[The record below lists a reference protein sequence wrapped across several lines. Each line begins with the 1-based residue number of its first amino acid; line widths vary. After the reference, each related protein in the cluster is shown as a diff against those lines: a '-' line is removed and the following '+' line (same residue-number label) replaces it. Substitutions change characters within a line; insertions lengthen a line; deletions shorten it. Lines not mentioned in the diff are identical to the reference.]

1 MAGLDARR
9 PVSGGGRLIAIDGTV
24 SAALHAAARAL
35 RADGYKGARVS
46 EWDAS
51 RIFAE
56 LAEADDQTLPS
67 ARVLLLLYATDLA
80 YRLKSEI
87 RPALEEGRTVIAAPY
102 VRTALAF
109 GRAAGL
115 RGVWLHNLF
124 SFAPA
129 ANESHLI
136 THEGHRVAPHQVG
149 FVEAA
154 ASVVGQAQRGLSQ
167 DRLLQR
173 TATFMR
179 KLSHSPRR

>member
-1 MAGLDARR
+1 MT
-9 PVSGGGRLIAIDGTV
+9 GRLIAIDGTV

-56 LAEADDQTLPS
+56 LAEANDQSVPS

-80 YRLKSEI
+80 YRLKTEI

-124 SFAPA
+124 SFAPPA
-129 ANESHLI
+129 DESHLI
-136 THEGHRVAPHQVG
+136 THEGHLAASHQVG

-154 ASVVGQAQRGLSQ
+154 SRMAGHAQRGLSH
-167 DRLLQR
+167 DRVLQR
-173 TATFMR
+173 TATFM
-179 KLSHSPRR
+179 KKIKHTARR

>member
-1 MAGLDARR
+1 
-9 PVSGGGRLIAIDGTV
+9 
-24 SAALHAAARAL
+24 
-35 RADGYKGARVS
+35 VS

-56 LAEADDQTLPS
+56 LAEADDQSVPS

-80 YRLKSEI
+80 YRLKTEI
-87 RPALEEGRTVIAAPY
+87 RPALAEGRTVIAAPY

-124 SFAPA
+124 SFAPP

-136 THEGHRVAPHQVG
+136 THEGHLAASHHVG

-154 ASVVGQAQRGLSQ
+154 SRMVGHVQPGLSHE
-167 DRLLQR
+167 RVLQR
-173 TATFMR
+173 TATFMKKMR
-179 KLSHSPRR
+179 QR

>member
-1 MAGLDARR
+1 MTTR
-9 PVSGGGRLIAIDGTV
+9 GRLIAIDGTV

-35 RADGYKGARVS
+35 RNDGYKGARVS

-56 LAEADDQTLPS
+56 LAEAEDQTLPS

-80 YRLKSEI
+80 YRLKAEI
-87 RPALEEGRTVIAAPY
+87 RPALEDGRTVIAAPY

-136 THEGHRVAPHQVG
+136 THEGQIAAHYQVG

-154 ASVVGQAQRGLSQ
+154 SRIVGHAQRGLSH
-167 DRLLQR
+167 DRILQR
-173 TATFMR
+173 TASFLR
-179 KLSHSPRR
+179 KIRQR

>member
-1 MAGLDARR
+1 
-9 PVSGGGRLIAIDGTV
+9 VTGRLIAIDGTV

-56 LAEADDQTLPS
+56 LAEADDQSVPS

-80 YRLKSEI
+80 YRLKTEI

-124 SFAPA
+124 SFAPPA
-129 ANESHLI
+129 DESHLI
-136 THEGHRVAPHQVG
+136 THEGHLAAAHHVG
-149 FVEAA
+149 FIEAA
-154 ASVVGQAQRGLSQ
+154 SRMVGHVQRGLGH
-167 DRLLQR
+167 DRVLQR
-173 TATFMR
+173 TATFVKKMR
-179 KLSHSPRR
+179 HGK

>member
-1 MAGLDARR
+1 
-9 PVSGGGRLIAIDGTV
+9 VTGRGQLIAIDGTIT
-24 SAALHAAARAL
+24 AALHAAARAL

-56 LAEADDQTLPS
+56 LAEADDQSVPS

-80 YRLKSEI
+80 YRLKTEI
-87 RPALEEGRTVIAAPY
+87 RPALADGRTVIAAPY

-124 SFAPA
+124 SFAPP

-136 THEGHRVAPHQVG
+136 THEGHRAAPHHTG
-149 FVEAA
+149 FLET
-154 ASVVGQAQRGLSQ
+154 ASSFAGHAQRGLSQ
-167 DRLLQR
+167 DRILQR
-173 TATFMR
+173 TAAFMKR
-179 KLSHSPRR
+179 IRQHH

>member
-1 MAGLDARR
+1 MTAR
-9 PVSGGGRLIAIDGTV
+9 GRLIAIDGTI

-35 RADGYKGARVS
+35 RTDGYKGARLS

-51 RIFAE
+51 RIFEE
-56 LAEADDQTLPS
+56 LAEADDQSVPS

-80 YRLKSEI
+80 YRLKTEI
-87 RPALEEGRTVIAAPY
+87 RPALDAGRTVIAAPY

-124 SFAPA
+124 SFAPP

-136 THEGHRVAPHQVG
+136 THEGRVVAPDHSG
-149 FVEAA
+149 FVEIC
-154 ASVVGQAQRGLSQ
+154 SRFVGEAQRGLN
-167 DRLLQR
+167 RERILQR
-173 TATFMR
+173 TATFMKKMR
-179 KLSHSPRR
+179 QR